1 MQPALLS
8 IQRDLQYKEY
18 RYSACRS
25 IFDTARIC
33 MQDSA
38 TRSEQ
43 KTHSGCYGID
53 IPVGTNDGKG
63 QSRGRK
69 IMYSYE
75 GQLAKV
81 VLPSLA
87 AADVTQTW
95 DDTTGLDVGNGHS
108 DG

>member
-1 MQPALLS
+1 
-8 IQRDLQYKEY
+8 
-18 RYSACRS
+18 
-25 IFDTARIC
+25 

-38 TRSEQ
+38 IRSEQ
-43 KTHSGCYGID
+43 KTLPGYYGID

-69 IMYSYE
+69 IMYSYG

-81 VLPSLA
+81 ILPSLA
-87 AADVTQTW
+87 AADITQTW
-95 DDTTGLDVGNGHS
+95 DDTTGLDVGNGHP